1 MSALSNKV
9 DVLVIGAGPCG
20 LLSALALAR
29 DGIEVEIVDR
39 AWRSSAQS
47 YACGLHASTLG
58 LLNTL
63 GLAQQALQSGFRVD
77 TVGLYEGL
85 ERRGE
90 LRLSELASNP
100 FPFLLV
106 LPQDRLEELLE
117 QELRQR
123 GVRVRWGHRLDS
135 LSQDDNGVS
144 ATVEK
149 LALTSV
155 GYPYARSEE
164 AVESETDV
172 HARYVIGADGAASH
186 VRQILNL
193 PCERHGE
200 PAAFQVVE
208 FEPASDAGRE
218 VRMVFGPG
226 TQDAFWPQSSSIAR
240 WSLQLTDAETAT
252 FQSDGGDFSLGSTSE
267 SPDREAIVARI
278 QARAP
283 WFKAG
288 IKEVDWATVV
298 GFDSMMAPQ
307 FGLGRVWLAGDA
319 GHQTSPIGMQSM
331 NVGLRE
337 SLDLSGRIQ
346 RALRQGAA
354 PELFEEYHRQRLE
367 EWSVL
372 LGMKGGLVKT
382 PKASD
387 WANAQRR
394 RLLSSLPA
402 SGADLVTLAGQL
414 GLALA

>member
-29 DGIEVEIVDR
+29 GGIEVEIVDR
-39 AWRSSAQS
+39 ARRSSAQS
-47 YACGLHASTLG
+47 YACGIHSATLE
-58 LLNTL
+58 LLGTL
-63 GLAQQALQSGFRVD
+63 GLAQQALESGFRVD
-77 TVGLYEGL
+77 TVGLYEGA

-90 LRLSELASNP
+90 LLMSELKSGG

-123 GVRVRWGHRLDS
+123 GVRVRWGHRLDT
-135 LSQDDNGVS
+135 LHQDENGVS
-144 ATVEK
+144 ATVET
-149 LALTSV
+149 LAMTSV

-164 AVESETDV
+164 AVEKETEV

-200 PAAFQVVE
+200 PTAFEVVE
-208 FEPASDAGRE
+208 FEPVSDVGRE
-218 VRMVFGPG
+218 VRIVFGPG
-226 TQDAFWPQSSSIAR
+226 TQDALWPQSSSIAR
-240 WSLQLTDAETAT
+240 WSLQRTEAEAAT
-252 FQSDGGDFSLGSTSE
+252 FQSDGGDFALGSTTE
-267 SPDREAIVARI
+267 TPDKEAIVARI
-278 QARAP
+278 LERAP

-298 GFDSMMAPQ
+298 GFDSMMARN
-307 FGLGRVWLAGDA
+307 FGVGRVWLTGDA

-337 SLDLSGRIQ
+337 AADLAGRIQ

-354 PELFEEYHRQRLE
+354 PEIFAEYERQRRE
-367 EWSVL
+367 EWSLL
-372 LGMKGGLVKT
+372 LGLKGGLSKT
-382 PKASD
+382 PKTTP
-387 WANAQRR
+387 WANSQRR
-394 RLLSSLPA
+394 RLLGSLPA
-402 SGADLVTLAGQL
+402 SGADLATLARQL
-414 GLALA
+414 GLELA